1 MSNQPE
7 QPQIVTLDDG
17 RSLDERQSAAVLL
30 HVRDGLKGSAL
41 AKAAG
46 YASEATVNGFLRS
59 DLGRMGVQA
68 AARIVLA
75 DAGAIGVQ
83 TVIKLA
89 KGAKSEKVQLDAA
102 ELLMRGAGLI
112 TEDRQAQGSRLP
124 PGTGISISISM
135 NGARPQERELIDI
148 SPSEPS

>member
-1 MSNQPE
+1 MSNDLEPT
-7 QPQIVTLDDG
+7 QIVTLDDG
-17 RSLDERQSAAVLL
+17 RSLDSRQSAAVLM

-46 YASEATVNGFLRS
+46 YSSEATVNGFLRS
-59 DLGRMGVQA
+59 ELGRMGVQA

-75 DAGAIGVQ
+75 DAGAVGLQ

-89 KGAKSEKVQLDAA
+89 KGAKSEKVKLDAA

-112 TEDRQAQGSRLP
+112 TEDGQAKGGKLP
-124 PGTGISISISM
+124 AGTGISISISL
-135 NGARPQERELIDI
+135 NGAKPQEQQGIIDVT
-148 SPSEPS
+148 PEPS